1 MKSFLNRKTLF
12 LGVIFLVVI
21 VLSFIIRKGPYEG
34 FANPKATNTG
44 KPVVSKPVVSKP
56 ATGKPATGKPATGKP
71 ATTTGKPMTG
81 KTSRPTNKKLSS
93 LEKHMGDLHKDIAD
107 IISG

>member
-44 KPVVSKPVVSKP
+44 KTATGKPVVSKPVV
-56 ATGKPATGKPATGKP
+56 GKPATGKP
-71 ATTTGKPMTG
+71 ATTTGMPMTG